1 MCNVCVHSSG
11 AGPAGECVGCVCAC
25 AFWGCSLTACARA
38 CTWKPEAAAAASR
51 ALFTSVFISEC
62 ACVHTCLG
70 PHSVQHCARAMCVRA
85 TRARRAHP
93 VGCSPCRCVGVQLLA
108 RVPEGLRSPRSR
120 AHVQCTRL
128 MHTRAAQ
135 ARAAHTCATR
145 TRATGRLRASL
156 CGQRGCVRAEPGGMG
171 GDGGGVPVRCGRRR
185 RSRAPPSGRIG
196 AVRAAG
202 RDAPPSPTSH
212 RRARAPRP
220 V

>member
-1 MCNVCVHSSG
+1 MCACVCNVCVHSSG
-11 AGPAGECVGCVCAC
+11 AGPAGVCVGYVCAC

-145 TRATGRLRASL
+145 TRAIGRLRAAGL
-156 CGQRGCVRAEPGGMG
+156 RAGRAG
-171 GDGGGVPVRCGRRR
+171 GDGGGWRGGP
-185 RSRAPPSGRIG
+185 G
-196 AVRAAG
+196 AVRAAPPLSG
-202 RDAPPSPTSH
+202 AP
-212 RRARAPRP
+212 
-220 V
+220 

>member
-1 MCNVCVHSSG
+1 M
-11 AGPAGECVGCVCAC
+11 GCVCAC
-25 AFWGCSLTACARA
+25 AFWGCSLRACARA

-120 AHVQCTRL
+120 AYVQCTRL

-135 ARAAHTCATR
+135 AGAAHTCATR
-145 TRATGRLRASL
+145 TRAIGRLRASL
-156 CGQRGCVRAEPGGMG
+156 CGQRGCVRAEPGGWG
-171 GDGGGVPVRCGRRR
+171 GMEGGSRCGAGGAAALGRPLAAESGQCGRRGGTPPPLPPR
-185 RSRAPPSGRIG
+185 TAAHAP
-196 AVRAAG
+196 
-202 RDAPPSPTSH
+202 
-212 RRARAPRP
+212 RARFEGTRGAALRF
-220 V
+220 